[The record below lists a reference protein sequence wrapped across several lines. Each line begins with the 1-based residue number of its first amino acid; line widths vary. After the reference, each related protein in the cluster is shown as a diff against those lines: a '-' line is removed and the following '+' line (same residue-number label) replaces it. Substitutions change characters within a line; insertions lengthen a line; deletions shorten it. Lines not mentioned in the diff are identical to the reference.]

1 MQPNEKLEKGPMIA
15 VLERETPSAASHFDR
30 RVWVRLGSGSSCI
43 RAKCWQ
49 QASAVRRQLHHRGW
63 ICTSPSPSW
72 DREEYTFFVT
82 KGPATVRRD
91 LRGELG
97 SLAGTEIVFENE

>member
-1 MQPNEKLEKGPMIA
+1 MIA
-15 VLERETPSAASHFDR
+15 VLERETPSAAPHFNR

-63 ICTSPSPSW
+63 VCTSPSPNPE
-72 DREEYTFFVT
+72 REEYAFFVT

-91 LRGELG
+91 LRAELE
-97 SLAGTEIVFENE
+97 SLSGMEFFFEDE